1 MQGDNDLKATY
12 GLLATMKV
20 APTVVNDKI
29 NELENNAGVTIVVH
43 IIRKLIL
50 GNIENQRYR
59 ATTI

>member
-29 NELENNAGVTIVVH
+29 NELENNAGVILVVAH
-43 IIRKLIL
+43 YSKKTVHV
-50 GNIENQRYR
+50 NC
-59 ATTI
+59 